1 MSQINLDKYYD
12 YVQYQEIVEYYFS
25 YIQIIMCFSYIQIMY
40 YFSFNYSYIRNNLHH
55 NHSIKNHH
63 VWML

>member
-25 YIQIIMCFSYIQIMY
+25 YIQIIIIQIIKY